1 MTHKP
6 HKILMVGPAWAGD
19 MIMSNS
25 LMRWLHKAYE
35 GNIQLDVVAP
45 GWTQALTKR
54 MSEVNDVY
62 TLPISHGELKL
73 KTRWQIARK
82 LKANQYE
89 AAYVLPNSF
98 KSALLPWMAGIPKRV
113 GWLGEKRYGLLTHR
127 PNKPKSAYPY
137 MVEQYLALGLQT
149 NQSLPEDYPFPKLEP
164 DLDQARQLASTLG
177 LNLDRPIV
185 ALAPG
190 AEFGPSKRWPP
201 EYFAQL
207 AQAKLDE
214 GFQIWLMGSPNDQAV
229 TQAIQQATQN
239 RCHDLAGQTNLAQ
252 AIDLLGLTQKAVT
265 NDSGLMHVACAL
277 DLPVVALF
285 GSTSPDFTPPLH
297 PHAKV
302 LSVNV
307 PCQPCFQRT
316 CPIGNQRCM
325 RDLKP
330 AYVLKALAD

>member
-1 MTHKP
+1 
-6 HKILMVGPAWAGD
+6 MVGPAWVGD

-25 LMRWLHKAYE
+25 LMRWLSQRYQD
-35 GNIQLDVVAP
+35 NIQLDVVAP
-45 GWTQALTKR
+45 SWTQALTQR

-62 TLPISHGELKL
+62 ALPIGHGELKL
-73 KTRWQIARK
+73 KTRWQVAQQ
-82 LKANQYE
+82 LKANQYDQ
-89 AAYVLPNSF
+89 AYILPNSF
-98 KSALLPWMAGIPKRV
+98 KSALVPWMAGIPQRI

-127 PNKPKSAYPY
+127 PHHPKSAYPY
-137 MVEQYLALGLQT
+137 MVEQYLALGLEDDQE
-149 NQSLPEDYPFPKLEP
+149 LPADYPFPHLQVDK
-164 DLDQARQLASTLG
+164 DQAHQLAKELQLSTEQ
-177 LNLDRPIV
+177 PIL

-190 AEFGPSKRWPP
+190 AEFGSSKRWPP
-201 EYFAQL
+201 EYFAQV
-207 AQAKLDE
+207 AQAKLAQ
-214 GFQIWLMGSPNDQAV
+214 GYQVWLMGSPNDQPV
-229 TQAIQQATQN
+229 TQFIQEQTQK

-252 AIDLLGLTQKAVT
+252 AIDLLSLTQQAVT

-297 PHAKV
+297 PNAQV

-330 AYVLKALAD
+330 AYVLQALAD